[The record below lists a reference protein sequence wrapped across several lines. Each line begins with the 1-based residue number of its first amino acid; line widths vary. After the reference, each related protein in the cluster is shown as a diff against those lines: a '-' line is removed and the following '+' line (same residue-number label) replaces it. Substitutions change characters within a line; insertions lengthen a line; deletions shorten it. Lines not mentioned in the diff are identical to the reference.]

1 MKRWFHN
8 LKVAQKL
15 MLISIFFVMPDTVML
30 YLFITGIN
38 ANIDFA
44 RMEEKGNEYQ
54 RPLEALLE
62 LIPQHRLLAQR
73 ALGGGQPM
81 QEEISRKQARI
92 DAAFHALEAVDAR
105 IGDDL
110 QFTDEGLAKRHRE
123 HYRVRTVRREWE
135 DLKRRLASLD
145 PAACAEEHLHLVA
158 DVRMMI
164 THAGDLSNLILDP
177 DLDSYYLM
185 DATLLALPQTQDR
198 LGEVIAH
205 GATVLRSPSPA
216 APNPQEQRPFA
227 AASTLI
233 SPQTQDQIEAVL
245 KPSGISGQER
255 QLFSTYA
262 TLLKESDLDRIRG
275 SLQTALNEDPN
286 FYGISPTL
294 QARAPSAL
302 KDYCDAAEAFIQL
315 TNRVVHSEGADVTP
329 EEYLAAGSR
338 ARDASFKLWQ
348 IADEE
353 VDTLLQIRI
362 ESYQARRAKSLL
374 VAACALLAAI
384 GFVTFITR
392 SISGP
397 LRQQA
402 DELRTANETLQ
413 AEIAERIR
421 AEAELRRSEASLAL
435 AQRVARLGSWEQE
448 FSGEGRIHA
457 ANQSWS
463 DETFRIFGHEP
474 DAGADVGELFQRG
487 VHPDDLPGVI
497 EAFAHAQQS
506 GEPYR
511 VDHRIVLPDG
521 RERIVHEEADIIRD
535 EHTGAPLKVI
545 GTVQDITERHR
556 SEEHRHA
563 KEEAERANLAKSE
576 FLSRMSHELRTPL
589 NAILGFGQLLQMHS
603 LNNEQQVSTEHIV
616 RAGRHLLGLI
626 DEVLDIARIESG
638 HIELSLE
645 AVNVGEVLRE
655 SLALIRPLAEER
667 GIRVRIA
674 GSELPGG
681 GFGDA
686 HVLADRQ
693 RFRQVLL
700 NLLSNAVKYNADG
713 GQVVL
718 DFVPSPN
725 AEGGRMRLRV
735 ADTGPGIA
743 ADKQARLFTPFD
755 RLGAEYGKVA
765 GTGLGLALCKRLVET
780 MGGAIGLEEKSD
792 PVLGRGAVF
801 WVELPFAANPLPLGG
816 VDLLDVD
823 DGSPGWGRLELD
835 SGKTLL
841 YIEDNLSNLTL
852 VEHLLTRFPEVRLLS
867 AMQGSLGLDLARKH
881 LPDLILLDVHLPD
894 LPGWEV
900 LARLQAEEATRDIP
914 VVVISAD
921 ATQRQIDR
929 LTQAGARK
937 YLTKPLDVQRFFQTV
952 REFLAVQNE
961 PSPV

>member
-15 MLISIFFVMPDTVML
+15 MLISIFFVMPDGVML

-44 RMEEKGNEYQ
+44 RMEEKGNAYQ
-54 RPLEALLE
+54 RPLEELLE

-73 ALGGGQPM
+73 VLGGDRQSM
-81 QEEISRKQARI
+81 QEEISRKQAQI
-92 DAAFHALEAVDAR
+92 DTAFDALEAVDAR
-105 IGDDL
+105 IGADL
-110 QFTDEGLAKRHRE
+110 QFTDEGLAKRKRG
-123 HYRVRTVRREWE
+123 HYRAPTVRQEWQ
-135 DLKRRLASLD
+135 DLKSHLLELNL
-145 PAACAEEHLHLVA
+145 AACADQHLHLVA
-158 DVRMMI
+158 DLRIMI

-198 LGEVIAH
+198 LGAVMAH
-205 GATVLRSPSPA
+205 G
-216 APNPQEQRPFA
+216 
-227 AASTLI
+227 
-233 SPQTQDQIEAVL
+233 EAVL
-245 KPSGISGQER
+245 KPTVLSNQER
-255 QLFSTYA
+255 QLFATYA
-262 TLLKESDLDRIRG
+262 ILLKESDLDRIRG
-275 SLQTALNEDPN
+275 SVQTALNEDPN

-302 KDYCDAAEAFIQL
+302 KNYSDAAEAFINL
-315 TNRVVHSEGADVTP
+315 TSRIVDSEKVNVTP

-338 ARDASFKLWQ
+338 ARDASFRLWK

-362 ESYQARRAKSLL
+362 KSYQGRRAKSLL

-402 DELRTANETLQ
+402 VDLLTANKTLQ
-413 AEIAERIR
+413 AEIADRIR
-421 AEAELRRSEASLAL
+421 AEEELRRSEASLAL

-448 FSGEGRIHA
+448 LIGEDKVRPR
-457 ANQSWS
+457 SLRWS
-463 DETFRIFGHEP
+463 EETFRIFGCEP
-474 DAGADVGELFQRG
+474 DASVDVWELFQRG
-487 VHPDDLPGVI
+487 VHPDDLPEVI
-497 EAFAHAQQS
+497 AAFARAQQS

-521 RERIVHEEADIIRD
+521 RERIVHEEADFIRD
-535 EHTGAPLKVI
+535 ERTGEPVKVI
-545 GTVQDITERHR
+545 GTVQDITERTR
-556 SEEHRHA
+556 SEEHRRA

-589 NAILGFGQLLQMHS
+589 NAILGFGQLLQMHT
-603 LNNEQQVSTEHIV
+603 LNDEQQVSAEHIV

-645 AVNVGEVLRE
+645 PVHVGEVLRE
-655 SLALIRPLAEER
+655 TLALIRPLAEER
-667 GIRVRIA
+667 GIRVRIS
-674 GSELPGG
+674 GNQSP
-681 GFGDA
+681 GDA
-686 HVLADRQ
+686 HVFADRQ

-700 NLLSNAVKYNADG
+700 NLFSNAVKYNADG

-718 DFVPSPN
+718 GCLPPSC
-725 AEGGRMRLRV
+725 AGGRIRLRV
-735 ADTGPGIA
+735 ADTGPGIS

-780 MGGAIGLEEKSD
+780 MGGEIGVEEKSD
-792 PVLGRGAVF
+792 SVLGCGAVF
-801 WVELPFAANPLPLGG
+801 WVELPSAANPLPLN
-816 VDLLDVD
+816 
-823 DGSPGWGRLELD
+823 ELNALAVAED
-835 SGKTLL
+835 PSAWAQPESAKGKTLL

-852 VEHLLTRFPEVRLLS
+852 VEHLLARMPEVRLLS

-881 LPDLILLDVHLPD
+881 RPDLILLDVHLPD

-900 LARLQAEEATRDIP
+900 LARLQAEEVTRSIP
-914 VVVISAD
+914 VVIISAD
-921 ATQRQIDR
+921 ATLRQIER

-952 REFLAVQNE
+952 REFLAVQIA
-961 PSPV
+961 PSTF